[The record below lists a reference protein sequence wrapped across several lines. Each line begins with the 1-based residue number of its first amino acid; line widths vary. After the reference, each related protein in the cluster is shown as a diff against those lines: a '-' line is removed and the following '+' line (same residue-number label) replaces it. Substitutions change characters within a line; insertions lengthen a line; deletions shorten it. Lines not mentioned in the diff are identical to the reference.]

1 MNYEENFNQKLIII
15 CGSPCVGKT
24 TVTESLFESYENSAY
39 LDDDWVWRVNP
50 FIMDDPRNKA
60 IHENMPFVLSNY
72 LNLNFKYV
80 FLSSVRMIDEG
91 NREYLLNKITASNYM
106 TIGFTLTC
114 SEDTLAER
122 HKKRGDKWECSFEWL
137 LDRYPNDFII
147 NTDNKTIEQI
157 VYEIK
162 NIIDNHK

>member
-1 MNYEENFNQKLIII
+1 MIDNLKQKLIII

-24 TVTESLFESYENSAY
+24 TVAEILFQSYENSAH

-50 FIMDDPRNKA
+50 FLFDDSRNKA

-91 NREYLLNKITASNYM
+91 NRTSLLNKITANDYM

-114 SEDTLAER
+114 SEKTLMER
-122 HKKRGDKWECSFEWL
+122 HKKRGDKGECSFEWL
-137 LDRYPNDFII
+137 LDRNPNDFVI
-147 NTDNKTIEQI
+147 NTDNKTVEQI
-157 VYEIK
+157 ADEIK
-162 NIIDNHK
+162 KIVDIRP